1 MVADIFGPDALVV
14 AVIAAAVLFG
24 AQRLPELARSV
35 GRARA
40 EFQRGTR
47 EVSAG
52 DPPPPPGDGPPAEP
66 ESRPDR

>member
-14 AVIAAAVLFG
+14 AAIAAAVLFG

-40 EFQRGTR
+40 EFQRGIR
-47 EVSAG
+47 EG
-52 DPPPPPGDGPPAEP
+52 EP
-66 ESRPDR
+66 EAPPSSSTDEHPTG

>member
-40 EFQRGTR
+40 EFQRGIR
-47 EVSAG
+47 EGSAG
-52 DPPPPPGDGPPAEP
+52 DPPPPGDGPRTEP